1 MIKEVKNMSC
11 RVIKEE
17 TPETKREEQDLI
29 KLVSDILSKVR
40 NEGDDA
46 VKEYTRMFDKVEPER
61 ILMTTEEISSSID
74 RVPNDVKELIDTNI
88 SRIKK
93 FAEFQL
99 SMYRDMKLQ
108 VDGNETVLG
117 QKIVPIESVG
127 VYVPGGRFPLLSS
140 ALMVIVPARVA
151 GVKRIIAAT
160 PPGKGK
166 PDPSVVYGIVKSGA
180 DEILKAGGAQ
190 AIATMAYGTE
200 SVKKVD
206 KIIGPGNKYVNEAKR
221 QVFGAVGIDLLA
233 GPSEVLI
240 IADSTANL
248 DEVIYDLLAQAEH
261 DIAAR
266 SCLITTSSKLAEEVN
281 EHIDRYITTLSTHEI
296 LKSSWKNKGSIILCD
311 SIEEAV
317 EKAND
322 YAPEHLELHLS
333 GKSQSIAFNELRNY
347 GSLFLNRDTPVVLSD
362 KLIGTN
368 HTLPTNGAA
377 RYSGGLSVGAFL
389 KILTYQEVKGPNSKK
404 SVSERAYKQSNIEGL
419 AGHSKSAEL
428 RFLKGK

>member
-1 MIKEVKNMSC
+1 MSC
-11 RVIKEE
+11 RIIKEE
-17 TPETKREEQDLI
+17 TLETKKEEQDLI
-29 KLVSDILSKVR
+29 KLVSEILSKVR
-40 NEGDDA
+40 SNGDQA
-46 VKEYTRMFDKVEPER
+46 VREYTQKFDKVESDR
-61 ILMTTEEISSSID
+61 VFMTTEEISSSIN
-74 RVPNDVKELIDTNI
+74 RVPSDVKELIDTNI

-99 SMYRDMKLQ
+99 SMYRDMKIE
-108 VDGNETVLG
+108 VDGNETILG
-117 QKIVPIESVG
+117 QKIIPIESVG

-140 ALMVIVPARVA
+140 AIMVIVPARVA

-160 PPGKGK
+160 PPGKDK

-190 AIATMAYGTE
+190 AIAAMAYGTE

-248 DEVIYDLLAQAEH
+248 NEVIYDLLAQAEH
-261 DIAAR
+261 DVAAR
-266 SCLITTSSKLAEEVN
+266 SCLITTSRKLAAEVN
-281 EHIDRYITTLSTHEI
+281 EDIDKYIMTLSTHEI
-296 LKSSWKNKGSIILCD
+296 LKTSWKNKGSIILCD

-317 EKAND
+317 TKANE

-333 GKSQSIAFNELRNY
+333 RESQNIAFNGLRNY
-347 GSLFLNRDTPVVLSD
+347 GSLFLNHDTPVVLSD

-377 RYSGGLSVGAFL
+377 RYSGGLSIGAFL
-389 KILTYQEVKGPNSKK
+389 KILTYQEIKGSKAK
-404 SVSERAYKQSNIEGL
+404 RSLSERAYKQSNIEGL
-419 AGHSKSAEL
+419 AGHAKSAEI
-428 RFLKGK
+428 RFRKGN